1 MLKFLI
7 GVVVGGIIGFLVC
20 AVLSIN
26 NAEKES
32 KQPTPV
38 SKETGDNDARIK

>member
-32 KQPTPV
+32 KQPTLV
-38 SKETGDNDARIK
+38 SKETGDSDARSK

>member
-38 SKETGDNDARIK
+38 SKKVGEPNARK

>member
-20 AVLSIN
+20 AVLCIN
-26 NAEKES
+26 NSEKDRS
-32 KQPTPV
+32 IPTPV
-38 SKETGDNDARIK
+38 SKEIGDSDAGK

>member
-32 KQPTPV
+32 KQPAPV
-38 SKETGDNDARIK
+38 SKEAGDNSARN

>member
-38 SKETGDNDARIK
+38 SKETGDSDAGK

>member
-7 GVVVGGIIGFLVC
+7 GVVVGGIVGFFIS

-26 NAEKES
+26 NSERDERQTTSVNKEI
-32 KQPTPV
+32 
-38 SKETGDNDARIK
+38 GDSDA

>member
-7 GVVVGGIIGFLVC
+7 GVVVCGIIGFLVC

-32 KQPTPV
+32 KHPAPV
-38 SKETGDNDARIK
+38 SKETGDNNARSK

>member
-1 MLKFLI
+1 MLKFFI
-7 GVVVGGIIGFLVC
+7 GVIVGGIIGFLVF

-38 SKETGDNDARIK
+38 SKNAGDNSAGN